1 MPTTELHLQSF
12 YPDELHITNIIESR
26 DRIIIKLKSHTHTCK
41 CPSCGSMCERYH
53 GTALR
58 RVQDLPIFGKHVELQ
73 IRAYEYLCENADCA
87 AISIAETIDGF
98 VSHYCRMT
106 RRLEDFICML
116 ALETNC
122 EGCARICNAMGI
134 KTSGDSIIRL
144 LLRRYEAQPE
154 QVCGATVG
162 IDDFAFKKRHTYGTV
177 VVDEAT
183 HAPVALLDGRDS
195 DTLKAWLKQ
204 NPHVRTITRDRA
216 GAYAS
221 AINEVLPDA
230 MQIADRFHLHQNLLE
245 TVQNILKGTVPAN
258 IKIPVDTEQSI
269 EANDEANE
277 PPEEALQT
285 STVTESPAVPIDND
299 NTSDI
304 AASSAFKKS

>member
-1 MPTTELHLQSF
+1 M
-12 YPDELHITNIIESR
+12 
-26 DRIIIKLKSHTHTCK
+26 CK
-41 CPSCGSMCERYH
+41 RYH

-73 IRAYEYLCENADCA
+73 IGAYEYLCENPDCA
-87 AISIAETIDGF
+87 ATSAAENIDGF

-122 EGCARICNAMGI
+122 EGCARICSAMGI

-144 LLRRYEAQPE
+144 LLQRYEAQTEP
-154 QVCGATVG
+154 VCGATVG
-162 IDDFAFKKRHTYGTV
+162 IDDFAFKKRHTYGTI

-221 AINEVLPDA
+221 AISEVLPDA

-245 TVQNILKGTVPAN
+245 TVQNILRGTIPVH
-258 IKIPVDTEQSI
+258 IKIPV
-269 EANDEANE
+269 
-277 PPEEALQT
+277 EALDMRET
-285 STVTESPAVPIDND
+285 AEKPDESSIR
-299 NTSDI
+299 S
-304 AASSAFKKS
+304 